1 MKNILLSADG
11 DISLYLIKEE
21 LFEIIEELV
30 KEFDISNNTN
40 CFDEKKFVK
49 FLCEKYGNECIKFV
63 KIVGKCNAGDYNEEI
78 DKFDDLIEDEY
89 KNVKLI
95 NF

>member
-11 DISLYLIKEE
+11 YISLYLIKEE
-21 LFEIIEELV
+21 LFEIIDELV

-40 CFDEKKFVK
+40 CFDEKIFVK
-49 FLCEKYGNECIKFV
+49 FLCEKYGEDSIKFV
-63 KIVGKCNAGDYNEEI
+63 KIVGKCNAGDYNEEL